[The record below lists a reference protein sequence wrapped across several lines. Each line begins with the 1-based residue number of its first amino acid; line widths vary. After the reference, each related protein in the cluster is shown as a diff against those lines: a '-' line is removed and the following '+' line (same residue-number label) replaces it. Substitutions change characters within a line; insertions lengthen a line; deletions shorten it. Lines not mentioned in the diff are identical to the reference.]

1 MNLTQEQI
9 EKLSKQL
16 NKIEIQDHKL
26 WDDINNTLTYIDLL
40 QEVDTTG
47 ITPTNSVIQKENTL
61 REDALQEKPLSRE
74 RLLACSKQSVIQKQI
89 TIPNIM

>member
-1 MNLTQEQI
+1 
-9 EKLSKQL
+9 
-16 NKIEIQDHKL
+16 
-26 WDDINNTLTYIDLL
+26 
-40 QEVDTTG
+40 VDTTG